1 MARKSRKNMMPQ
13 AAVQEAVQQNE
24 KELLRTAAYARL
36 SVENGGH
43 ETEDSLHTQI
53 LQIHNYIRE
62 NPELTLTDT
71 YADNGFTGTRFDRPE
86 FERMMQDVRTGKIQ
100 CIVVKDLSRFGR
112 DYIETGSY
120 LETIFPML
128 HVRFIAINDEFDNIR
143 QSDVDS
149 LAVPIK
155 NMVNSLYAKDISKK
169 ISLSYQMRREKG
181 IPTSWCTPYG
191 YQLNQQG
198 NKFEATEDAKW
209 VKLIY
214 QWYLAGVS
222 TNEIARRLEFL
233 EVARPNE
240 RLNRKLHEGDDPTYN
255 KWHPSTVLR
264 ILNSSAYIG
273 ELVSG
278 KTQTAS
284 YKGIGLH
291 PVEKK
296 KWHIVENA
304 HEAIILKSDFE
315 KVQARREQN
324 KEKRERAM
332 ARSKATREKCYNHLS
347 GMVYCGC
354 CRRNMTFERRVHGTV
369 KETHYGVFICKR
381 KKNTTPCA
389 YHAVPE
395 KMLMMVAMD
404 QIHHLV
410 STMCEEEKLVKDMM
424 RGSNL
429 DSARSIKMKENSM
442 NELNLPTPG
451 LYAKRKNLLMGSNPI
466 IAPDSEMLWNAAI
479 VWRILR
485 RYEYTGALVMGRR
498 KKIDV
503 NTTSVRTLPEDKWII
518 AENAHAAIVT
528 KDEYYQ
534 AQKAIRNVTPIQYKV
549 GDDFALKGKICC
561 GNCNRQ
567 LRHERQ
573 YGEMVFYCGYKRSA
587 GKFSKCYGGYYR
599 EYSVNA
605 KVARAI
611 KTVFYALDVVNQ
623 GMQEKQSITVR
634 CMDIEDLEKQAE
646 AIRVEQIKLYES
658 YADGVLLRDAYIEKK
673 KALSEKL
680 AALQDSIRTEK
691 EEQECADELDEEI
704 RALTKQASEKTYIG
718 GLTKECV
725 DAFVSMVYLYDDQ
738 TMKIEFNC
746 EDVIRRA
753 LEKYGA

>member
-128 HVRFIAINDEFDNIR
+128 HVRFIAINDDFDNIR

-296 KWHIVENA
+296 EWHIVENA

-324 KEKRERAM
+324 KERRERAM

-410 STMCEEEKLVKDMM
+410 STMCEEEKMVKDM
-424 RGSNL
+424 
-429 DSARSIKMKENSM
+429 
-442 NELNLPTPG
+442 
-451 LYAKRKNLLMGSNPI
+451 
-466 IAPDSEMLWNAAI
+466 
-479 VWRILR
+479 
-485 RYEYTGALVMGRR
+485 
-498 KKIDV
+498 
-503 NTTSVRTLPEDKWII
+503 
-518 AENAHAAIVT
+518 
-528 KDEYYQ
+528 
-534 AQKAIRNVTPIQYKV
+534 
-549 GDDFALKGKICC
+549 
-561 GNCNRQ
+561 
-567 LRHERQ
+567 
-573 YGEMVFYCGYKRSA
+573 
-587 GKFSKCYGGYYR
+587 
-599 EYSVNA
+599 
-605 KVARAI
+605 
-611 KTVFYALDVVNQ
+611 
-623 GMQEKQSITVR
+623 MQEKQSITVR
-634 CMDIEDLEKQAE
+634 CVDIESLEKQAE

-680 AALQDSIRTEK
+680 AALQDSIRTER